1 MGVATHVSVL
11 TAAPSS
17 GVMPLAAPPRLP
29 DVRILDED
37 PDLAAGLR
45 EDELAAATRVALARA
60 HVLER
65 GPWTPPRDAPAGAG
79 AIGLLVLGG
88 LMMRSIEIGD
98 RCSTELLGEGDL
110 LRPWERDTEE
120 GFVPSRVRW
129 TVLEPARVAVLD
141 ARFAAATAA
150 WPAIASAL
158 VGRALRRSR
167 RQGIFATL
175 SHMNRV
181 DQRVLLAFW
190 YFAERWG
197 RVRPDGIL
205 VRLPVT
211 HEQLGALV
219 GARRPSVTTALSALG
234 EAGLL
239 TGVARGEWILTPAAR
254 AAVERLGPPGEAL
267 DVPRLVAA

>member
-1 MGVATHVSVL
+1 
-11 TAAPSS
+11 
-17 GVMPLAAPPRLP
+17 MPLSPKPRLP

-45 EDELAAATRVALARA
+45 EDEVEAAARAALARA
-60 HVLER
+60 HVLDR
-65 GPWTPPRDAPAGAG
+65 GPWIPPQDRANGTA
-79 AIGLLVLGG
+79 AIGLLVLDG
-88 LMMRSIEIGD
+88 LLMRSVEIGD
-98 RCSTELLGEGDL
+98 RCATELLGDGDL
-110 LRPWERDTEE
+110 LRPWERDAED
-120 GFVPSRVRW
+120 GAVPTGVRW
-129 TVLEPARVAVLD
+129 TVLEPTRVAVLD
-141 ARFAAATAA
+141 ARFGAATAP

-158 VGRALRRSR
+158 VGRALRRAR
-167 RQGIFATL
+167 WQGIFAAL

-181 DQRVLLAFW
+181 DQRVLLAYW

-239 TGVARGEWILTPAAR
+239 MGVARGEWLLTPAAR
-254 AAVERLGPPGEAL
+254 ARVERLGPPGGAL
-267 DVPRLVAA
+267 DAPRLVAA

>member
-1 MGVATHVSVL
+1 
-11 TAAPSS
+11 
-17 GVMPLAAPPRLP
+17 MPLAQGAGFP

-37 PDLAAGLR
+37 PDLAIGLA
-45 EDELAAATRVALARA
+45 EAELPAATRAAVART

-65 GPWTPPRDAPAGAG
+65 GAWTPSRARPNDPAALGVL
-79 AIGLLVLGG
+79 ILDGLLL
-88 LMMRSIEIGD
+88 RSIEIGD
-98 RCSTELLGEGDL
+98 RCATELLGEGDL
-110 LRPWERDTEE
+110 MRPWQRDAED
-120 GFVPSRVRW
+120 GPLPVAVSW

-141 ARFAAATAA
+141 GRFAAATVP
-150 WPAIASAL
+150 WPAIATAL
-158 VGRALRRSR
+158 VGRAMRRAR
-167 RQGIFATL
+167 WQGVFATL

-239 TGVARGEWILTPAAR
+239 QGVARGEWLLTPAAR
-254 AAVERLGPPGEAL
+254 AGVERLAPPGEAL
-267 DVPRLVAA
+267 LAAA

>member
-1 MGVATHVSVL
+1 
-11 TAAPSS
+11 
-17 GVMPLAAPPRLP
+17 MPLAAEPRLP

-37 PDLAAGLR
+37 PDLAIGLR
-45 EDELAAATRVALARA
+45 DGELDAATRAALART

-65 GPWTPPRDAPAGAG
+65 GPWTPPQAASAGAAPAGAT
-79 AIGLLVLGG
+79 AIGLLVLDG
-88 LMMRSIEIGD
+88 LLVRSIEIGD

-110 LRPWERDTEE
+110 LRPWERDVED
-120 GFVPSRVRW
+120 GSVSARVHW
-129 TVLEPARVAVLD
+129 AVLEPTRIAVLD

-158 VGRALRRSR
+158 VGRALRRAR
-167 RQGIFATL
+167 RQAIFAAL

-181 DQRVLLAFW
+181 DHRVLLAFW

-197 RVRPDGIL
+197 RVRPDGVL

-234 EAGLL
+234 EAGLVR
-239 TGVARGEWILTPAAR
+239 GVARGEWLLTPDAR
-254 AAVERLGPPGEAL
+254 AAVERLGPPGGAL
-267 DVPRLVAA
+267 DVPRLAA